1 MSGGWCTS
9 IAICACVVSTHTQCV
24 AACLQGLAGAQLC
37 AGQGPHRAHGEIA
50 KKQLLTAIKHAWQC
64 IMHTWLA
71 AAAGTL
77 SKHSCEKHS
86 CHLPVSMLQQV
97 CIIRSHLLDIQA
109 RWQHAICTNAVQTAA
124 LLPSDCLYIHHP
136 PMTQHED
143 AGTSSLFC
151 NHVLYML
158 VRVIGVLG
166 KKLCLC
172 CWCTLC
178 WGCWLDSRR

>member
-1 MSGGWCTS
+1 MRGSVSCIRGWQRLQ
-9 IAICACVVSTHTQCV
+9 AH
-24 AACLQGLAGAQLC
+24 CLN
-37 AGQGPHRAHGEIA
+37 
-50 KKQLLTAIKHAWQC
+50 TAVK
-64 IMHTWLA
+64 
-71 AAAGTL
+71 
-77 SKHSCEKHS
+77 KHS

-124 LLPSDCLYIHHP
+124 LLPSDCLYIHQP

-158 VRVIGVLG
+158 LRVIGVLG
-166 KKLCLC
+166 KNCVCAAGVHYAGAAGWTQDAEMAVNMCCTCYFCRATACLCL
-172 CWCTLC
+172 
-178 WGCWLDSRR
+178 